1 MDTLLGTRSRHWR
14 ATDWTAAAVSG
25 FAAGAVLMVLDLIWS
40 ALFHPEGPW
49 RISHMVAPIFTGTP
63 PPAAPTGYEFSV
75 GVVAVA
81 LATHYVLGIVFGV
94 VMAFLMAQLRMDT
107 SPDRAVAAG
116 AVLGLVLYLINFE
129 LMARVFFPWL
139 AALRG
144 WETIAA
150 HGLFG
155 IVAALLYWKFNR
167 TPAEP

>member
-1 MDTLLGTRSRHWR
+1 MDALLGLRSRHWR
-14 ATDWTAAAVSG
+14 ATDWPAAAVAG

-40 ALFHPEGPW
+40 AVFDPHGPW
-49 RISHMVAPIFTGTP
+49 RISHMVAPILTGSP
-63 PPAAPTGYEFSV
+63 PPAGAGYAFDV
-75 GVVAVA
+75 GVVAIA
-81 LATHYVLGIVFGV
+81 LITHYVLGVVFGA
-94 VMAFLMAQLRMDT
+94 VMAFLMAQLRLDT

-116 AVLGLVLYLINFE
+116 AVLGLLLYLLNFE
-129 LMARVFFPWL
+129 VLAAGFFPWL

-167 TPAEP
+167 VPVEP